1 MMWKKFNNNPLGKS
15 TGDCVIRAISRAL
28 GKSWEET
35 YLDLCLQGYH
45 MADWGSSNPVWDAY
59 LRNHGFVRKSLP
71 NTCPDCYTIQ
81 DFVNEHEKG
90 IYIVATGTHV
100 VTIIDGTIFDS
111 WDSSQEI
118 PTYYY
123 QKE

>member
-15 TGDCVIRAISRAL
+15 TGDCVVRAISKAL
-28 GKSWEET
+28 GKSWQET
-35 YLDLCLQGYH
+35 YLDLCLQGYQ
-45 MADWGSSNPVWDAY
+45 MSDWGSSNPVWDAY
-59 LRNHGFVRKSLP
+59 LREKGFSRFVIP

-123 QKE
+123 SKE

>member
-1 MMWKKFNNNPLGKS
+1 MWKKFNNNPLGKS
-15 TGDCVIRAISRAL
+15 TGDCVVRAISKAL
-28 GKSWEET
+28 GKNWQET
-35 YLDLCLQGYH
+35 YLDLCLQGYQ

-59 LRNHGFVRKSLP
+59 LRENGFIRFVVP

-90 IYIVATGTHV
+90 LYIVATGTHV